1 VLVMRNETERPEGLE
16 AGTLRLIG
24 TDRPTIVDEAR
35 RLLCDASAYRRMAH
49 ASNPYGDGKA
59 SERIVA
65 WLLWKLRSGVK
76 PTEFLTAA

>member
-1 VLVMRNETERPEGLE
+1 MRNETERPEGLD

-24 TDRPTIVDEAR
+24 TDRAVIVDEAR
-35 RLLCDASAYRRMAH
+35 RLLGDAGAYGRMAH

-65 WLLWKLRSGVK
+65 WLLWKLRAGPK
-76 PTEFLTAA
+76 PSEFLIAM